1 VIEQYSTKT
10 AVTIHTPKSPKTS
23 FGIEAS
29 PYTQKSIDCNKI
41 PRIDEIQIPY
51 RTSRG
56 NMDLADH
63 YKLQA
68 ANYKVQHGR

>member
-10 AVTIHTPKSPKTS
+10 AETSHTPESPKTS

-29 PYTQKSIDCNKI
+29 PCTRKSIDCNKI

-68 ANYKVQHGR
+68 ANCKVQRDR